1 MAENELI
8 DSGTTIPPEAAP
20 VSQPSDAG
28 ADVPAKISLR
38 DELKKNF
45 NELREPKELRSK
57 PDKQVDKP
65 AALADGRL
73 RDETGKFL
81 PKEAAEKTPNKTV
94 EAKTAPVETAPK
106 VDASPAPASVPPG
119 LPPGW
124 SPETKAF
131 VNTLPADHPLR
142 KDVEKREKE
151 ISDGF
156 KKYSDD
162 AKRYS
167 EIEQV
172 LAPVRSVFQQAGA
185 RSDAEAIN
193 RLLSWEAAIRQNPA
207 QAIPALARQYGVD
220 LASLAQNPGSNQTPP
235 DAAVQLQQY
244 VQQAIQPVQSELQR
258 IQSERAA
265 SEIAQFSKD
274 KPYFEKVKV
283 QMGQLMAQGAAADLD
298 KAYQMAIWSDPETR
312 AELIQKETDA
322 KLATSQQAQAD
333 QVQRSQAAK
342 RAAVSPS
349 TRAPAAAQVNG
360 KDHKPGVRG
369 SILKAIADIR
379 EERA

>member
-1 MAENELI
+1 
-8 DSGTTIPPEAAP
+8 
-20 VSQPSDAG
+20 
-28 ADVPAKISLR
+28 
-38 DELKKNF
+38 
-45 NELREPKELRSK
+45 
-57 PDKQVDKP
+57 
-65 AALADGRL
+65 
-73 RDETGKFL
+73 
-81 PKEAAEKTPNKTV
+81 
-94 EAKTAPVETAPK
+94 
-106 VDASPAPASVPPG
+106 
-119 LPPGW
+119 LPP
-124 SPETKAF
+124 
-131 VNTLPADHPLR
+131 DHPLR
-142 KDVEKREKE
+142 KDVAKREAE
-151 ISDGF
+151 ISSGI

-342 RAAVSPS
+342 KAAVSPS